1 MTLLFLA
8 LATRDKK
15 TNMTSAVAR
24 KLDTIRQKAGFKNID
39 VANVLG
45 TRAET
50 VSRWSQGKAYPQ
62 GTAERNLL
70 ELEYIVDQLS
80 EFYNPQEARL
90 WMFSRQR
97 LLSDESPADLIKSGH
112 IDDVLQLIREM
123 REAVF
128 R

>member
-1 MTLLFLA
+1 
-8 LATRDKK
+8 
-15 TNMTSAVAR
+15 MTSAVAR
-24 KLDTIRQKAGFKNID
+24 KLDRIREKGDLKNVD

-62 GTAERNLL
+62 GATEKNLL
-70 ELEYIVDQLS
+70 ELEYIVDQLGD
-80 EFYNPQEARL
+80 FYTPSEARL
-90 WMFSRQR
+90 WIFSRQR
-97 LLSDESPADLIKSGH
+97 LLEDHSPAEMIKSNR
-112 IDDVLQLIREM
+112 IDEVLQLIRQL